1 MNFAY
6 HLTHLSIRLILFILA
21 VLLGW
26 VWMVKMT
33 GDGKFAEKLRNVM
46 QERFKADEIEMRGVN
61 REQGKLAITR
71 IALFSENGSFFRGI
85 EMSNLVCKRDF
96 FVDFGK
102 QWNPGIIEI
111 SKVIMSVRAGTDSEE
126 ASKEIGD
133 VLFQSFGDIKVDAVH
148 VADMSLRWGFTE
160 RSRGSIQSSK
170 MKAVPTADG
179 WRLSFR
185 GGYFTQNWLRRMF
198 IEELDAVIS
207 RDGIRFE
214 KAVLNRGGGSMVLND
229 FKLVSGQRPEVSGM
243 MSLKGMEITPMLPVV
258 ARSYVE
264 GKISGEFEING
275 STNSTEGIGFDGVVT
290 LNEGDVIT
298 LRDTIP
304 LLKALSVVDAFSM
317 YRRVDFRTGSFRME
331 FLEEGLAFSN
341 VRLFAGDVMGL
352 MGKMLVRKP
361 REDEELVVSDDS
373 NLLRAVRK
381 GEEWSDEMDQTLTNA
396 TNSTDSKMTEDQML
410 AEDSLFNKLA
420 VLREAR
426 RMREE
431 ESELLTRSYRYEGE
445 FQVSLMGNVFQR
457 APRLAAEYPPAS
469 DTGRITIRVPI
480 KGVLY
485 ELTEEL
491 SKEIYEKGGK

>member
-1 MNFAY
+1 MNFVY
-6 HLTHLSIRLILFILA
+6 HLTDLSIRLLLFILV

-33 GDGKFAEKLRNVM
+33 GEGEFVKNLRNVM
-46 QERFKADEIEMRGVN
+46 QERFKADEVEMRGVN
-61 REQGKLAITR
+61 RDQGKFSISR
-71 IALFSENGSFFRGI
+71 IALFSEDGSFFRGI

-102 QWNPGIIEI
+102 KWQPGIVEI
-111 SKVIMSVRAGTDSEE
+111 SNLNMLVRAGTDSEE

-133 VLFQSFGDIKVDAVH
+133 VLFQSFGNVKVDAIH

-185 GGYFTQNWLRRMF
+185 GGYFNQNWLRGMF
-198 IEELDAVIS
+198 IDELDAVIS

-214 KAVLNRGGGSMVLND
+214 KAVFNRGGGSMVLND
-229 FKLVSGQRPEVSGM
+229 FRLISGQRPQVSGKM
-243 MSLKGMEITPMLPVV
+243 ILRGMEITPMLPVV

-275 STNSTEGIGFDGVVT
+275 STNSSDGIGFDGLVT
-290 LNEGDVIT
+290 LDEGDVIT
-298 LRDTIP
+298 IRDTIP
-304 LLKALSVVDAFSM
+304 LLKALSVVDAFSI
-317 YRRVDFRTGSFRME
+317 YRRVDLRTGSFRME
-331 FLEEGLAFSN
+331 FLEDGLAFSN
-341 VRLFAGDVMGL
+341 VRLFANDVMGL
-352 MGKMLVRKP
+352 IGKMLIRKP

-373 NLLRAVRK
+373 NLLRAIRK
-381 GEEWSDEMDQTLTNA
+381 GEEWSDEIDQSLSGA
-396 TNSTDSKMTEDQML
+396 IDPKKSISSKEQVL

-420 VLREAR
+420 FLRAAR

-431 ESELLTRSYRYEGE
+431 ESELLTGSYRYEGE
-445 FQVSLMGNVFQR
+445 FQVSLMGNVFER

-491 SKEIYEKGGK
+491 SKEIYEKGRK